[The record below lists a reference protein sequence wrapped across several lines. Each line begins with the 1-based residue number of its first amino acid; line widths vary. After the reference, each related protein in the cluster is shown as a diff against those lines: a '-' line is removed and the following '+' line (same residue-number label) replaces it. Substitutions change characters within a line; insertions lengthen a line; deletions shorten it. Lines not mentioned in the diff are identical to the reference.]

1 MKKGALFKWDQAC
14 QNAFEDIKKYL
25 SSPPILSAPTKGKPL
40 IRYTA
45 AMPTSLGAL
54 LAQNSETGKEVALYY
69 LSRTLL
75 GAECNYPDIEKIW
88 LALVFAA
95 QKLRHYILEHT
106 IHLVSRADPLR
117 HILSKMTL
125 SGRLSKWAMFLS
137 KFHIVFVP
145 QKAVKGQALANFLA
159 AHPIP
164 DDFPIDDDLPDEEV
178 VTATMAQPTWHMY
191 FDGACRKS
199 GVGVIFVT
207 PDEAVIPHSF
217 TLTSTVSNN
226 AAKYEAL
233 IIGLE
238 TAYNMGLNTLY
249 VHGDSQLVI
258 NQLLGTY
265 VVKKEGLV
273 PYYQKAKELVSMFAN
288 IKIQHVVRNQNEKA
302 DALASLAASLASEP
316 DQTMDIHVEVR
327 RVLPILDEEESTS
340 SITSMTIDT
349 CELEVGD
356 WRTPFLEYLLHG
368 YLPLDSAERAR
379 I

>member
-1 MKKGALFKWDQAC
+1 
-14 QNAFEDIKKYL
+14 
-25 SSPPILSAPTKGKPL
+25 
-40 IRYTA
+40 
-45 AMPTSLGAL
+45 
-54 LAQNSETGKEVALYY
+54 
-69 LSRTLL
+69 
-75 GAECNYPDIEKIW
+75 
-88 LALVFAA
+88 
-95 QKLRHYILEHT
+95 
-106 IHLVSRADPLR
+106 
-117 HILSKMTL
+117 
-125 SGRLSKWAMFLS
+125 
-137 KFHIVFVP
+137 VFVP

-316 DQTMDIHVEVR
+316 NQTMDIHVEVR
-327 RVLPILDEEESTS
+327 RVLPILDEEESTL